1 MRVSAQ
7 GRGGPK
13 PSAAPWGAGSLGGPP
28 STRGLPK
35 GWDPVAS
42 TPLGWME
49 GWENL
54 SGTEEVEG
62 WGFIFFFFQEK
73 HRATLAS
80 PPAAPI
86 SSLHLHSSGSQG
98 FLASFPLRFLL
109 VSTKLPLSEGWKASI
124 IKGKEEK
131 KNKER
136 KESIMHPSP
145 CCPFPLPRWPHT
157 THPDFPSPSNAFEA
171 GFSRPWISPTVPAWL
186 QSPSCSEAI

>member
-1 MRVSAQ
+1 MSAQ

-49 GWENL
+49 GWESL

-62 WGFIFFFFQEK
+62 WGFFFFFFSKRSTEP
-73 HRATLAS
+73 RS
-80 PPAAPI
+80 PP
-86 SSLHLHSSGSQG
+86 
-98 FLASFPLRFLL
+98 PLQLP
-109 VSTKLPLSEGWKASI
+109 SPLSTCTLQGAKAFWQAFRSGFYWFQLSCPFRRV
-124 IKGKEEK
+124 GKLQSLKEKKKK
-131 KNKER
+131 KNKEG